1 MPEKPLLHFE
11 ISERK
16 VLLRIF
22 DVLFVLIALLLLSD
36 FTDFN
41 YFRLTKEFWYWTVL
55 LVAYLELFANIFE
68 LYDLQKASKF
78 DSVLKNAILTSS
90 VTVLFFILT
99 PVISPSLPDN
109 RFQILYFFLT
119 ILITLLSWRA
129 AYIYLIA
136 SPRFNK
142 KVIVVGDSFDI
153 KMIAEA
159 FNNADPNYE
168 IVGFVNTDGMKEI
181 ENEKFIQFEVK
192 ELRHAVKKHHIK
204 EIVVASSYKTGL
216 LLPLYNELSFL
227 LNEGF
232 PIRDYMQVYEEITA
246 RIPVQNVD
254 HDFYRYFPFS
264 RSNQNKFYLFSLRT
278 FDIVFSIVG
287 ILIGILFI
295 PFVLLGNAIANRGPL
310 LYSQERIGKNN
321 QPFKIIKFRT
331 MVRNAEAGGPQ
342 YAEKNDLR
350 TTPFGKFMRRAR
362 IDEIPQFLNLLKGEM
377 SLIGPRPERPV
388 FVQELSNSIPFYN
401 IRHVIKPG
409 LTGWAQVK
417 GDYSG
422 EEAGALEKL
431 QYDLFYIKHRSLFL
445 DINIL
450 LKTLSTVLSMRGQ

>member
-1 MPEKPLLHFE
+1 MADKPLLHFE

-22 DVLFVLIALLLLSD
+22 DVLFVLIALLLLNN
-36 FTDFN
+36 FTDFD
-41 YFRLTKEFWYWTVL
+41 YFRITKGFWYWTFL
-55 LVAYLELFANIFE
+55 LVTYLEVFAHIFE

-78 DSVLKNAILTSS
+78 DIVLKNVVLTSS
-90 VTVLFFILT
+90 ITVLFFILT
-99 PVISPSLPDN
+99 PIISPSLPDN

-119 ILITLLSWRA
+119 ISITLLCWRA

-142 KVIVVGDSFDI
+142 KVIIVGDSFDI
-153 KMIAEA
+153 QMIAEA
-159 FNNADPNYE
+159 FKKADPNYE
-168 IVGFVNTDGMKEI
+168 IVGFVNTDGRI
-181 ENEKFIQFEVK
+181 ETSNDELIQFNVK
-192 ELRHAVKKHHIK
+192 ELREAVQNYHIK
-204 EIVVASSYKTGL
+204 EIVVASVYKTGL
-216 LLPLYNELSFL
+216 MLPLYNELSFL
-227 LNEGF
+227 LNKGF

-264 RSNQNKFYLFSLRT
+264 RSNQNKFYLYGLRL
-278 FDIVFSIVG
+278 FDIVIS
-287 ILIGILFI
+287 LIGILFGIVLI
-295 PFVLLGNAIANRGPL
+295 PIILIGNIMGNRGPL
-310 LYSQERIGKNN
+310 FYIQERIGKNGE
-321 QPFKIIKFRT
+321 PFKIMKFRT
-331 MVRNAEAGGPQ
+331 MVKDAEAQGPR
-342 YAEKNDLR
+342 YAEKNDYR

-388 FVQELSNSIPFYN
+388 FVRELSHSIPFYN

-422 EEAGALEKL
+422 EESGALEKL

-445 DINIL
+445 DINII

>member
-1 MPEKPLLHFE
+1 MADKPLLHFE

-16 VLLRIF
+16 ILLRIL
-22 DVLFVLIALLLLSD
+22 DVLFVLAALFLLD
-36 FTDFN
+36 VFTDFS
-41 YFRLTKEFWYWTVL
+41 YFRITKDFWYWTVL
-55 LVAYLELFANIFE
+55 LIVYLKLFAYIFE

-78 DSVLKNAILTSS
+78 DVVLKNTLLTTS
-90 VTVLFFILT
+90 VTVLFFMLT
-99 PVISPSLPDN
+99 PVLSPSLPGN

-119 ILITLLSWRA
+119 ITITILVWRA

-153 KMIAEA
+153 QLIYEA
-159 FNNADPNYE
+159 FVKADPNYE
-168 IVGFVNTDGMKEI
+168 IVGFVNTDGRIDVSNTKL
-181 ENEKFIQFEVK
+181 IQFEVRD
-192 ELRHAVKKHHIK
+192 LRKAVKKYHIK
-204 EIVVASSYKTGL
+204 EIVVASGYKTGL
-216 LLPLYNELSFL
+216 MLPLYNELSFL
-227 LNEGF
+227 LNQGF
-232 PIRDYMQVYEEITA
+232 PIKDYMQVYEDITA

-264 RSNQNKFYLFSLRT
+264 RSNQNKFYLFGLRF
-278 FDIVFSIVG
+278 FDILISILG
-287 ILIGILFI
+287 LCIGLVLT
-295 PFVLLGNAIANRGPL
+295 PFLLLGNIVGNRGPL
-310 LYSQERIGKNN
+310 FYTQERIGQNGK
-321 QPFKIIKFRT
+321 PFKIIKFRT
-331 MVRNAEAGGPQ
+331 MVKDAEAEGPR
-342 YAEKNDLR
+342 YAEKNDYR

-362 IDEIPQFLNLLKGEM
+362 IDEIPQFFNLLKGEM

-388 FVQELSNSIPFYN
+388 FVQELSHSIPFYN

-445 DINIL
+445 DLNII

>member
-1 MPEKPLLHFE
+1 
-11 ISERK
+11 
-16 VLLRIF
+16 
-22 DVLFVLIALLLLSD
+22 
-36 FTDFN
+36 
-41 YFRLTKEFWYWTVL
+41 
-55 LVAYLELFANIFE
+55 
-68 LYDLQKASKF
+68 
-78 DSVLKNAILTSS
+78 
-90 VTVLFFILT
+90 
-99 PVISPSLPDN
+99 
-109 RFQILYFFLT
+109 
-119 ILITLLSWRA
+119 
-129 AYIYLIA
+129 
-136 SPRFNK
+136 
-142 KVIVVGDSFDI
+142 
-153 KMIAEA
+153 
-159 FNNADPNYE
+159 
-168 IVGFVNTDGMKEI
+168 
-181 ENEKFIQFEVK
+181 
-192 ELRHAVKKHHIK
+192 
-204 EIVVASSYKTGL
+204 
-216 LLPLYNELSFL
+216 
-227 LNEGF
+227 
-232 PIRDYMQVYEEITA
+232 MQVYEEITA

-321 QPFKIIKFRT
+321 QPFRIIKFRT
-331 MVRNAEAGGPQ
+331 MVRNAEAEGPQ

>member
-1 MPEKPLLHFE
+1 MADKPLLHFE

-22 DVLFVLIALLLLSD
+22 DVLFVLLTLTLLQS
-36 FTDFN
+36 FTNFS
-41 YFRLTKEFWYWTVL
+41 YFRISKEFWYWTVL
-55 LVAYLELFANIFE
+55 LVVYLKLFAHVFE
-68 LYDLQKASKF
+68 LYDLQKASHF
-78 DSVLKNAILTSS
+78 DIVLKNVLLTTS

-99 PVISPSLPDN
+99 PLLSPSLPDN
-109 RFQILYFFLT
+109 RIQILYFFLT
-119 ILITLLSWRA
+119 ILCTLLLWRW
-129 AYIYLIA
+129 AYISLIA

-142 KVIVVGDSFDI
+142 RVIVVGDSFDI
-153 KMIAEA
+153 QMIAEA
-159 FNNADPNYE
+159 FKKADPNYE
-168 IVGFVNTDGMKEI
+168 VVGFVNTDEQVEVED
-181 ENEKFIQFEVK
+181 ENFLRFEVDN
-192 ELRHAVKKHHIK
+192 LRKSVEEYHIK
-204 EIVVASSYKTGL
+204 EIVVSSGYKGGL
-216 LLPLYNELSFL
+216 MLPLYNELSFL

-232 PIRDYMQVYEEITA
+232 PIRDYMQVYEDITA

-264 RSNQNKFYLFSLRT
+264 RSNQNKFYLFSLRL
-278 FDIVFSIVG
+278 FDILFSLMG
-287 ILIGILFI
+287 IFIGLVLT
-295 PFVLLGNAIANRGPL
+295 PFVLLGNALANRGPL
-310 LYSQERIGKNN
+310 FYTQERIGQNSKT
-321 QPFKIIKFRT
+321 FKIVKFRT
-331 MVRNAEAGGPQ
+331 MVKNAEEQGPR

-350 TTPFGKFMRRAR
+350 TTPFGKFMRKAR

-388 FVQELSNSIPFYN
+388 FVQELSKSIPFYN

-431 QYDLFYIKHRSLFL
+431 QYDLFYIKHRSIFL
-445 DINIL
+445 DLNII
-450 LKTLSTVLSMRGQ
+450 LKTLSTVISMRGQ